1 MDAEPEASVS
11 EVVGKDPNAS
21 NISIVIR
28 SEYNEVIYYYYISRS
43 LHDQLTTELYRQ
55 VGAAIY
61 HKAGSDTACATP
73 RTGARSRCQPQSW
86 RPSCRGSSQSHRERA
101 GDTPPGEKGLG
112 VLDRV
117 MIVINNL
124 ESYLNRIDSDNDKML
139 LAREMASS
147 GP

>member
-11 EVVGKDPNAS
+11 EVVGEVPDTS

-73 RTGARSRCQPQSW
+73 RTGARSRWS
-86 RPSCRGSSQSHRERA
+86 PS
-101 GDTPPGEKGLG
+101 
-112 VLDRV
+112 
-117 MIVINNL
+117 VIQRL
-124 ESYLNRIDSDNDKML
+124 V
-139 LAREMASS
+139 A
-147 GP
+147 

>member
-61 HKAGSDTACATP
+61 NKSSSDTACATP
-73 RTGARSRCQPQSW
+73 RTGARSRWS
-86 RPSCRGSSQSHRERA
+86 PS
-101 GDTPPGEKGLG
+101 
-112 VLDRV
+112 
-117 MIVINNL
+117 VIQRL
-124 ESYLNRIDSDNDKML
+124 V
-139 LAREMASS
+139 A
-147 GP
+147 

>member
-61 HKAGSDTACATP
+61 NKSSSDTACCLCDP
-73 RTGARSRCQPQSW
+73 SYRSAQ
-86 RPSCRGSSQSHRERA
+86 
-101 GDTPPGEKGLG
+101 
-112 VLDRV
+112 
-117 MIVINNL
+117 
-124 ESYLNRIDSDNDKML
+124 
-139 LAREMASS
+139 
-147 GP
+147 